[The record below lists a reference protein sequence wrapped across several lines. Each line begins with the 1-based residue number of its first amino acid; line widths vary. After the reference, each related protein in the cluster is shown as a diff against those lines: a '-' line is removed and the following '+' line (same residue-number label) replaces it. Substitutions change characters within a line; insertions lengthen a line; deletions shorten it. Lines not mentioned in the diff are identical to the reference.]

1 MEGEL
6 LKVQSKL
13 ENKQESSVVLE
24 RSKSTIV
31 HKIFKANSSFHVK
44 WRTRGGG
51 RGGGGGGGGEQ
62 HYKQHQFII
71 NNHASL
77 YSAIKR
83 SQNIMNMIVDNW
95 LVYTF
100 PAHLFLTGRQNASI
114 N

>member
-51 RGGGGGGGGEQ
+51 RGGGGGAAEESST
-62 HYKQHQFII
+62 I
-71 NNHASL
+71 N
-77 YSAIKR
+77 KR
-83 SQNIMNMIVDNW
+83 SRFTQPSRGLKI
-95 LVYTF
+95 L
-100 PAHLFLTGRQNASI
+100 
-114 N
+114 

>member
-51 RGGGGGGGGEQ
+51 RGGGGGGGGGEQ
-62 HYKQHQFII
+62 HYKQEV
-71 NNHASL
+71 SL